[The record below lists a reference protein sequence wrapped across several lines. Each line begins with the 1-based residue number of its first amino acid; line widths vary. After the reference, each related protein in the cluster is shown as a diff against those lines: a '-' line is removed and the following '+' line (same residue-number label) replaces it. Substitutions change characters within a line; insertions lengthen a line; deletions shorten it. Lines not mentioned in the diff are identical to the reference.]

1 MDFFDRQ
8 DQTRRVSRWLVLLF
22 LLAVAAIVVTTTLLV
37 LFVFGRPP
45 DPGIGLFSP
54 DNLQRQSGLIITTAI
69 GVAGVMFLASLFRS
83 MSLRGGGGQ
92 VARQL
97 GGQRL
102 DADTRDPKLRQL
114 QNVIEEIALAAGVPV
129 PEIYVLEQEAGINAF
144 AAGYSPADA
153 AIAVTRGTLD
163 KLDRDELQGV
173 IAHEF
178 SHILNGDMRLN
189 IRLMGLVFGILVLAI
204 VGQRILG
211 GAFLFGGGR
220 RRDNSAG
227 AILAVGIGLLAIG
240 YIGLFFGRWI
250 KAAVARQ
257 RESLAD
263 ASAVQFTRQPEGIA
277 GALKKIAVY
286 SDGSLLQANSEE
298 VNHMLFGEGSARS
311 MFATHPPLPERIR
324 ALDPTFT
331 EDDLK
336 TLAARLQR
344 EAEQG
349 ATQQTQTS
357 APKSG
362 GGTPFD
368 ADNLIDR
375 IGQMDGQTLA
385 AAAALSG
392 SLPGDLLQ
400 AARSTES
407 APTLILFLLLDS
419 NDEVRSQQLQVIRN
433 HTGAEGEQRVLDL
446 MAAYGPPAPEHHLP
460 LLDAAL
466 PGLKRRSATQL
477 KAFDELVQTLSEADH
492 RISTFEFLLA
502 QILRSY
508 IRDSRDPHA
517 AGHNGR
523 ASLEPNH
530 EAAATTL
537 AALAHFGNPGNRDAA
552 QAAFAAG
559 AARLRITLE
568 TSWSDAPGW
577 AKTLRAALE
586 RLDQLVAGH
595 KRALI
600 QAWTATVLHDD
611 KATTAELELLRALC
625 LSIHVPMP
633 PLDVQQ

>member
-22 LLAVAAIVVTTTLLV
+22 LLAVAAIVITTTLLV

-45 DPGIGLFSP
+45 DPSMGLFSAG
-54 DNLQRQSGLIITTAI
+54 NLQRQSGLMVTTAI
-69 GVAGVMFLASLFRS
+69 GVGAVMGLASLFRS

-92 VARQL
+92 VAQQL

-102 DADTRDPKLRQL
+102 DGDTHDPKLRQL

-129 PEIYVLEQEAGINAF
+129 PEIYVLEQEEGINAF

-163 KLDRDELQGV
+163 KLDRAELQGV

-189 IRLMGLVFGILVLAI
+189 IRLMGLMFGILVLAI

-227 AILAVGIGLLAIG
+227 AILAVGVGMLAIG

-263 ASAVQFTRQPEGIA
+263 ASAVQFTRQPDGIA

-286 SDGSLLQANSEE
+286 SDGALLQANSEE
-298 VNHMLFGEGSARS
+298 VSHMLFGEGTASA
-311 MFATHPPLPERIR
+311 MFATHPPLVERIR
-324 ALDPTFT
+324 ALQPDFQ
-331 EDDLK
+331 ESELK
-336 TLAARLQR
+336 TLAEQIKRT
-344 EAEQG
+344 AEQG
-349 ATQQTQTS
+349 EPTPTEQS
-357 APKSG
+357 KKPSG
-362 GGTPFD
+362 GAAPFD
-368 ADNLIDR
+368 ARNLIDR
-375 IGQMDGQTLA
+375 IGQMDAETLA

-392 SLPGDLLQ
+392 SLPNELLQ
-400 AARSTES
+400 AARNANT
-407 APTLILFLLLDS
+407 APSLILFLLLDT
-419 NDEVRSQQLQVIRN
+419 NDEVRAGQLQTIN
-433 HTGAEGEQRVLDL
+433 GHLGADGEQRVRDL
-446 MAAYGPPAPEHHLP
+446 MSAYGVPEPEQHLP

-466 PGLKRRSATQL
+466 PGLKRRSAKQL
-477 KAFDELVQTLSEADH
+477 QAFDELVHELSEADH

-502 QILRSY
+502 QILRGYLQDVQQPARAGSAGRSTLQQ
-508 IRDSRDPHA
+508 IQTDA
-517 AGHNGR
+517 AI
-523 ASLEPNH
+523 
-530 EAAATTL
+530 TL
-537 AALAHFGNPGNRDAA
+537 AALAHFGNPENRTGAE
-552 QAAFAAG
+552 AAFQAG
-559 AARLRITLE
+559 AAYLQWSLE
-568 TSWSDAPGW
+568 AGWSDGPGW
-577 AKTLRAALE
+577 TKKLREALD
-586 RLDQLVAGH
+586 RLDGLAGEH

-600 QAWTATVLHDD
+600 QAWSATVMSDN
-611 KATTAELELLRALC
+611 KAVTAELELLRALC

-633 PLDVQQ
+633 PLQASD